1 MDNSNMTD
9 KLKDD
14 IQRMLEDKDI
24 TRQKHDSSMAR
35 RPAPSVMTKINIAL
49 LEPSTH
55 AGQPYNERKVIFTDN
70 AAYVRVKL
78 AEGWNSMLK
87 RHYKERVALDKGP
100 VHKDNSWVRKIVE
113 PIYAKIRKQRRK
125 Y

>member
-1 MDNSNMTD
+1 MRLSTTTIKED
-9 KLKDD
+9 LAWL
-14 IQRMLEDKDI
+14 LEKKGTFSDSSI
-24 TRQKHDSSMAR
+24 TRTRKPDVYNSADY
-35 RPAPSVMTKINIAL
+35 PNIAL
-49 LEPSTH
+49 LSPRTH
-55 AGQPYNERKVIFTDN
+55 AEQPYNERKVIFTDN

-87 RHYKERVALDKGP
+87 RHYDERIAIDKGP

>member
-1 MDNSNMTD
+1 MRLSTTTIKED
-9 KLKDD
+9 LAWL
-14 IQRMLEDKDI
+14 LEKKGTFSDSSI
-24 TRQKHDSSMAR
+24 TRTRKPDVYNSADY
-35 RPAPSVMTKINIAL
+35 PNIAL
-49 LEPSTH
+49 LSPRTH

-87 RHYKERVALDKGP
+87 RHYDERIAIDKGP

-113 PIYAKIRKQRRK
+113 HIYAKIRKQRRK

>member
-1 MDNSNMTD
+1 MRLSTTTIKED
-9 KLKDD
+9 LAWL
-14 IQRMLEDKDI
+14 LEKKGTFSDSSI
-24 TRQKHDSSMAR
+24 TRTRKPDVYNSADY
-35 RPAPSVMTKINIAL
+35 PNIAL
-49 LEPSTH
+49 LSPRTH

-87 RHYKERVALDKGP
+87 RHYDERIAIDKGP

>member
-9 KLKDD
+9 KLKED
-14 IQRMLEDKDI
+14 ISRMLDDKDI
-24 TRQKHDSSMAR
+24 TQPKYDSSMAR

-55 AGQPYNERKVIFTDN
+55 AGQPYSERKVIFTDN
-70 AAYVRVKL
+70 AAYVRVKI

-87 RHYKERVALDKGP
+87 LHYDERIAIDKGP
-100 VHKDNSWVRKIVE
+100 VHRDNSWVRKIVE

>member
-1 MDNSNMTD
+1 MRLSTTTIKED
-9 KLKDD
+9 LAWL
-14 IQRMLEDKDI
+14 LEKKGTFSDSSI
-24 TRQKHDSSMAR
+24 TRTRKPDVYNSADY
-35 RPAPSVMTKINIAL
+35 PNIAL
-49 LEPSTH
+49 LSPRTH
-55 AGQPYNERKVIFTDN
+55 AEQPYNERKVIFTDN

-87 RHYKERVALDKGP
+87 RHYDERIAIDKGP

-113 PIYAKIRKQRRK
+113 HIYAKIRKQRRK

>member
-1 MDNSNMTD
+1 MTD
-9 KLKDD
+9 KLKED
-14 IQRMLEDKDI
+14 ISRMLDDKDI
-24 TRQKHDSSMAR
+24 TQPKYDSSMAR

-55 AGQPYNERKVIFTDN
+55 AGQPYSERKVIFTDN

-87 RHYKERVALDKGP
+87 LHYDERIAIDKGP
-100 VHKDNSWVRKIVE
+100 THKNNSWVRKIVE